1 MKLPYVLLFFS
12 FGVNSAQVT
21 YSLTNPAFGGYN
33 PGFVN
38 ASKERISIVEKKKIT
53 KRKNIEGDSKARG

>member
-38 ASKERISIVEKKKIT
+38 ASKERISIVEKKNHK
-53 KRKNIEGDSKARG
+53 KKEY